1 MCKTFTIIW
10 DKAKGQETGL
20 FCCIHFLNRKKLFSP
35 LALANLKGL
44 PKLKTMNPS
53 PTILS
58 GINRA
63 LCVPLR

>member
-1 MCKTFTIIW
+1 MYKTSTTIW

-20 FCCIHFLNRKKLFSP
+20 FCCIPFWNRKKLFPP

-53 PTILS
+53 PTILND
-58 GINRA
+58 INRE